1 MTVIPV
7 LLARSAETDLKGGS
21 GKDSRKTVH
30 AIYGGISM
38 TKMSLVKW
46 SGLSGG
52 TLFAALAIPGCD
64 QVTALIQPLLGI
76 VGLA

>member
-1 MTVIPV
+1 
-7 LLARSAETDLKGGS
+7 
-21 GKDSRKTVH
+21 
-30 AIYGGISM
+30 M